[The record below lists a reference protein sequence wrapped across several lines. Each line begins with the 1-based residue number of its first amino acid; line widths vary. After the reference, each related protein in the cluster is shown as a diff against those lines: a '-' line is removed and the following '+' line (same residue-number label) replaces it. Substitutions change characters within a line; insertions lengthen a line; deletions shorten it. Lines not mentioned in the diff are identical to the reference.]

1 MTDSIKLVDI
11 LLPSVTDELFM
22 KFLLSLRFHSL
33 KPLLGIMY
41 AAHVEITWL
50 VDSP

>member
-1 MTDSIKLVDI
+1 MTDSIKLVGI
-11 LLPSVTDELFM
+11 LFSSVTDELFM
-22 KFLLSLRFHSL
+22 RFPLPLRFHSL

-41 AAHVEITWL
+41 AAHVAIPWL